1 MVVWKIKFGKTEV
14 CSQAAV
20 AACSSCETAVV
31 VVACLRT
38 CSRHNAIRRPHF
50 GRRSKEMCRPLKD
63 QGHPLKGQGQRI
75 NTSLSGFI
83 LLRSNICTTPF
94 ITSTRLSMHPVF
106 RSAGCRA
113 GLHQS
118 SIGIKAKAGVLA
130 FAPGSGRAPENHRYQ
145 TGVHGSIHQS
155 ACCVSSARLISAHGL
170 GIPAVADWGTAGA
183 RGPIT
188 SLGSRQHIYRA
199 HA

>member
-1 MVVWKIKFGKTEV
+1 
-14 CSQAAV
+14 
-20 AACSSCETAVV
+20 
-31 VVACLRT
+31 
-38 CSRHNAIRRPHF
+38 
-50 GRRSKEMCRPLKD
+50 MC
-63 QGHPLKGQGQRI
+63 HPLKGQGQRI

-199 HA
+199 HGPAGANRRSLAVTPSAGAADEGVSVFRRASGYEATQ